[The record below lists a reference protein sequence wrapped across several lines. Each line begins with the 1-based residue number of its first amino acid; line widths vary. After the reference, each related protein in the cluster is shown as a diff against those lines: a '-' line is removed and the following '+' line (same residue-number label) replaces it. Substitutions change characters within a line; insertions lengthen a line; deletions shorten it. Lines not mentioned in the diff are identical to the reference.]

1 MKVIRK
7 YWKMGIDKIKLF
19 IDFVGVKKLFL
30 YTLSFL
36 VVLFITLSFFQQKTL
51 NAYVETRN
59 LSHQYHDVKVSDE
72 LLEIPTYTEIYNG
85 YLESDLTWYNTYT
98 TFPVSL
104 TSGTTH
110 ISDVIDVNSADV
122 LSKYQAFLNNENFSD
137 EVYLIDRSST
147 VTYTLPNDFATGIYY
162 LGIDY
167 YDYTSRI
174 DENKLNMTINGE
186 HIYYEMQTITLPSL
200 WSFDTT
206 EFSLDRYNNEIQ
218 PSSSKVVRWH
228 HQPLYD
234 VKGQHPGLF
243 AFELKAGDIIEFSY
257 VNNEL
262 LLGNLTLESQEDIES
277 YETYLNKYPNATLMN
292 AKYEIS
298 ARDIYTRTDPS
309 IRLRSDQNSANM
321 YYHTQYLMLNVV
333 FSDSWQNGG
342 QTIQYKVNV
351 EQSGFYNLSVK
362 YRQNLVK
369 DMPVFRKIRINGE
382 VPFDLFESYAFP
394 YSISFLNRTFVDS
407 SNEPLKIYLEAGEN
421 EISFEAVNYPYRTAI
436 EKIKETMSDIQEL
449 SLAIKK
455 LYSNTN
461 SQNQDFEVE
470 KRIGNVK
477 SRMLVWADEIETLY
491 ESLSELSQI
500 STPAEI
506 SGLMVSVKRLRSLAN
521 NVDSL
526 PYKLVQLSDG
536 DASINNLL
544 GGVMQRLLRTG
555 MEFERITVSGHQKL
569 SSPHAN
575 IFVSI
580 YESTARL
587 VLSFINNPYAITGT
601 KVDELVVWVNHPR
614 QYIEIMQKM
623 TDDYRLLNP
632 QMKRITFS
640 QMPDQNKLVL
650 ANASG
655 TAPDVVVG
663 IDHWIPYDFAI
674 RDAALDLRQFEGYE
688 TLVKDFSKGA
698 MIPYIFEEGVFGLPE
713 TQNFWVTYYRKDIL
727 RLIGIDT
734 IPDTWDEVT
743 SILSTLQTYGMNY
756 FVPLA
761 QFSGLK
767 PFVATLP
774 FIYQFGG
781 DLYTENGM
789 QTAIN
794 SEATLQGMRLM
805 SDLFVKYNLEKFVAS
820 FYNHFRYGMLPIGIS
835 DLSTYILLQTA
846 AVELD
851 GLWDI
856 ALHPGYEIEPGVINR
871 YAASGAQASM
881 ILSTTKHKQDSWD
894 FLSWWMSS
902 DVQAEFAFLLQ
913 STYGKA
919 YFWNTANLEAFKQLS
934 MPEHHKDIILEQWE
948 SALEAPRI
956 PGSYMIEREI
966 SNAWTK
972 IVFNGTNPRQALD
985 EAVRISNREITNK
998 MKEFDYDVN
1007 GVNNVYNVPSIYNVD
1022 YWLTEVDSND

>member
-1 MKVIRK
+1 
-7 YWKMGIDKIKLF
+7 MGIDKIKLF